1 MGAEEI
7 KKICDFLASLPIDA
21 VTSAYLIDPLTNEV
35 VQQGFAAH
43 DIGDK
48 VVTDQDILN
57 YRAGVGIY
65 QTLLLNTPSYIWSNS

>member
-1 MGAEEI
+1 MDTKEV
-7 KKICDFLASLPIDA
+7 KKICDFLSSLPIGA

-48 VVTDQDILN
+48 VVTDQNILN
-57 YRAGVGIY
+57 YRAGVEQIPDFALEY
-65 QTLLLNTPSYIWSNS
+65 AKLHMK

>member
-1 MGAEEI
+1 MDAKEVE
-7 KKICDFLASLPIDA
+7 KICDFLASLPIDA

-48 VVTDQDILN
+48 AVTDQNILN
-57 YRAGVGIY
+57 YRAGVEQIPDFALEY
-65 QTLLLNTPSYIWSNS
+65 AKLHLK